1 MIRLR
6 SKDSFELNDT
16 FFSLLHHI
24 LTHNRFID
32 GCFKS
37 YCNPSQYDENENGDF
52 FLYTQ
57 EGEKRTFFYKNIFV
71 LTKDFF
77 ELFLSHSATTSVLI
91 IQGWAVQLMWWLTFI
106 LFSSKKIVQYPS
118 NKRYSTMAHRIEY
131 QKRDT
136 RTLAHA

>member
-1 MIRLR
+1 MLPKIIDFRMIRLR

-106 LFSSKKIVQYPS
+106 LFSVLEKKSFNILQI
-118 NKRYSTMAHRIEY
+118 KDTSTMRLTE
-131 QKRDT
+131 
-136 RTLAHA
+136 